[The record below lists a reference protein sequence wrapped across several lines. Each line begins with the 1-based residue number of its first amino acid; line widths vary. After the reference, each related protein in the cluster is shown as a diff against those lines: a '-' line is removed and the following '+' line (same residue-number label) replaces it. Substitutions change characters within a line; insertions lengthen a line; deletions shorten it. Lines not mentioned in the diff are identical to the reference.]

1 MMEKGPIGRA
11 AYIIKCRI
19 KPIIARG
26 KKSFLFQSPKA
37 KRYWIITDAN
47 EITSIDKLNKLLCS
61 KEEPCQYCQNNA
73 SNLFP
78 ERKSIDNNLSVADQ
92 KYTELKA
99 KKAAKAKLINILVN
113 LNDGEE
119 SFSVLTSDL
128 TKEYVSINSDYK
140 S

>member
-1 MMEKGPIGRA
+1 MAQTKKVAKSIAFNIAESLLVKTAFYGNDPNWGRILAAIGRTQGVKSVSKVDIA
-11 AYIIKCRI
+11 LNNTPLIKHGNR
-19 KPIIARG
+19 
-26 KKSFLFQSPKA
+26 
-37 KRYWIITDAN
+37 
-47 EITSIDKLNKLLCS
+47 
-61 KEEPCQYCQNNA
+61 
-73 SNLFP
+73 
-78 ERKSIDNNLSVADQ
+78 DQ